1 MNTVLAMVLAGGAGT
16 RLAPLTDTRCKPMMP
31 FAGKY
36 RLIDFPLSNCINSG
50 LRRIFVLTQ
59 HKPLSLHS
67 HIRHAWTILSTEIGE
82 FVEILPPMRR
92 LRNTWYLGTADAVY
106 QNIASILEE
115 HPSEVLI
122 LSADHVYKMDYRR
135 MIELHWRNNAEVTIA
150 TIRVPLEEAERFGL
164 ALLDENHRVTGFEE
178 KPKPGSV
185 ECDSGVCNASMGV
198 YLFSTATLIRAL
210 TEDAA
215 IENSSHDFGREILPR
230 LLVQGARTLA
240 YDFAENTES
249 LYWEDVGAIDSYYAA
264 NMEFLGGTPPFDL
277 KGKWPIRRATSDR
290 PPARFIS
297 GTEGMSGAAFDSL
310 VSDGCVVNGGIV
322 KSSILGVGCTIGPKS
337 SVRQSILFEDVSVG
351 SHSHLYRAI
360 VDRSAVIPDR
370 MSIGFDAN
378 EDRRRGFVVTASGIT
393 IVPAQYGHRAL
404 DGLGILDP
412 HTAESLK
419 ALNGAATS
427 TSPSNY

>member
-1 MNTVLAMVLAGGAGT
+1 
-16 RLAPLTDTRCKPMMP
+16 MMP

-36 RLIDFPLSNCINSG
+36 RLVDFPLSNCINSG

-59 HKPLSLHS
+59 HNPLSLHH
-67 HIRHAWTILSTEIGE
+67 HIRHAWAILSTEISE

-92 LRNTWYLGTADAVY
+92 LRNTWYLGTADAIY

-135 MIELHWRNNAEVTIA
+135 MIEWHRRKNAEVTIA
-150 TIRVPLEEAERFGL
+150 TIRVPLEEAGRFGL
-164 ALLDENHRVTGFEE
+164 ALLDENHQVTGFEE

-215 IENSSHDFGREILPR
+215 VENSSHDFGKDILPR
-230 LLVQGARTLA
+230 LFVQGARTVP
-240 YDFAENTES
+240 YDFAGENTES
-249 LYWEDVGAIDSYYAA
+249 LYWEDVGTIDSYYAA
-264 NMEFLGGTPPFDL
+264 NMEFLGRTPPFDL
-277 KGKWPIRRATSDR
+277 YGEWPIRRATSDR

-297 GTEGMSGAAFDSL
+297 GQEGMSGVAFDSL

-322 KSSILGVGCTIGPKS
+322 ESSILGVGCTIGPKS
-337 SVRQSILFEDVSVG
+337 SVRHSILFEDVSVG
-351 SHSHLYRAI
+351 SHSHLHRAI
-360 VDRSAVIPDR
+360 VDRSAVMPDR

-393 IVPAQYGHRAL
+393 VVPAQYGHRAL
-404 DGLGILDP
+404 DELGILDP

-419 ALNGAATS
+419 VLNGVFS
-427 TSPSNY
+427 IP